1 MLMRNPF
8 SRIPQPRECTS
19 NHGDSVKII
28 YRGRYKDDGT
38 VELVKSDELD
48 IQKEINS
55 FAGQCDLR
63 YLMQRFNCG
72 DVSVIQQGKPMYG
85 DFSTIPDNFLDLYN
99 MVHEAEQYFQHLPA
113 EIKQS
118 FDNNAVQWFASMG
131 DESWHERMNKLNPI
145 SYVESDVV
153 KPNVVKPDVVK
164 PNVEFKE

>member
-8 SRIPQPRECTS
+8 SRIPQPREHTTH
-19 NHGDSVKII
+19 HGEPVKTI
-28 YRGRYKDDGT
+28 YRGRFKNDGT
-38 VELVKSDELD
+38 VELVKSDEVD

-72 DVSVIQQGKPMYG
+72 DVSVMQQRNPMYG

-99 MVHEAEQYFQHLPA
+99 MVHEAEQYFQSLPVD
-113 EIKQS
+113 IKQS

-131 DESWHERMNKLNPI
+131 DKSWYERMNKLNPEP
-145 SYVESDVV
+145 YVETNVDYVQTNVNV
-153 KPNVVKPDVVK
+153 K
-164 PNVEFKE
+164 E